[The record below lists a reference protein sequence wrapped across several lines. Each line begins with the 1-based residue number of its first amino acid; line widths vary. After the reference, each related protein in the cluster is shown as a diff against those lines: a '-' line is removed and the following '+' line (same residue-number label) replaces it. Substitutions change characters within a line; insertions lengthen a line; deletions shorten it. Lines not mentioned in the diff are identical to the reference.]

1 MNKKVIVVHPGKQ
14 HSFRLAE
21 ALKKN
26 NMLLN
31 YITTVYD
38 KKHSLTHLFG
48 GFLKGDNKKRFLTR
62 KSDVFDENVVQFCE
76 FEGLILLL
84 LYRILPK
91 SKITIN
97 VEKYIHKLVYL
108 KAIKFAAKNNADAIV
123 FYGGLSEKHFELKN
137 KICPNIKFI
146 VDVPIA
152 TNEYM
157 QKVLENDIKI
167 TGDEYIR
174 IEQAAIWQSSEGK
187 TPIRYKLA
195 DGFLAGSE
203 FVKKSLTDF
212 GTDANKIKIVPYGVD
227 TSRFTL
233 KDFGS
238 KNQKV
243 RFIFV
248 GRVNRRKGIQHLLPA
263 FEKLDSDKAELILVG
278 QYDENDVLVKKYKN
292 AENITFKGF
301 VTQDVVTELYK
312 SADVFVLPS
321 LGEGL
326 AQVCIEAMASGLP
339 VVVSENTG
347 ITDLITDGNE
357 GLIVPASD
365 TAKLFGAMNWFVEN
379 KKSIPDMGLK
389 AYNTAKKY
397 TWDYY
402 ESNAAAAISELLG
415 E

>member
-1 MNKKVIVVHPGKQ
+1 M
-14 HSFRLAE
+14 
-21 ALKKN
+21 
-26 NMLLN
+26 
-31 YITTVYD
+31 
-38 KKHSLTHLFG
+38 
-48 GFLKGDNKKRFLTR
+48 
-62 KSDVFDENVVQFCE
+62 
-76 FEGLILLL
+76 
-84 LYRILPK
+84 
-91 SKITIN
+91 
-97 VEKYIHKLVYL
+97 
-108 KAIKFAAKNNADAIV
+108 
-123 FYGGLSEKHFELKN
+123 
-137 KICPNIKFI
+137 
-146 VDVPIA
+146 
-152 TNEYM
+152 
-157 QKVLENDIKI
+157 
-167 TGDEYIR
+167 
-174 IEQAAIWQSSEGK
+174 
-187 TPIRYKLA
+187 
-195 DGFLAGSE
+195 
-203 FVKKSLTDF
+203 
-212 GTDANKIKIVPYGVD
+212 PYGVD

-238 KNQKV
+238 ENQKV

-402 ESNAAAAISELLG
+402 ESNAAAAIRELLG